1 MKSPARRLTP
11 FSAAY
16 LFSVSALV
24 AHPGHDGDHGLTWDL
39 RHLAEHPLAT
49 AGCFALVGT
58 TVLLI
63 AVVLR
68 RRAERQIQSLRVS
81 QPSRGK

>member
-1 MKSPARRLTP
+1 MKSPAQRLAA

-39 RHLAEHPLAT
+39 SHLADHPLAT

-58 TVLLI
+58 TAFLLV
-63 AVVLR
+63 VVLR
-68 RRAERQIQSLRVS
+68 RRAGRQIQSLRVS